1 MIIIA
6 KLLNPD
12 QLRLGDLTVTMDNGI
27 GIILSIDF
35 SVRTQEYE
43 IVRLWKSGNVNIC
56 YYGKY
61 IKHCVY
67 RS

>member
-1 MIIIA
+1 MKI
-6 KLLNPD
+6 KLLNTD
-12 QLRLGDLTVTMDNGI
+12 QLRLGDLTVTATNHV

>member
-1 MIIIA
+1 MKI

-12 QLRLGDLTVTMDNGI
+12 QLRLGDLTATTDNDI

-35 SVRTQEYE
+35 LVKSQEYK
-43 IVRLWKSGNVNIC
+43 IVRLWKSGNLNIC
-56 YYGKY
+56 YYGKL
-61 IKHCVY
+61 IRHCVY